1 MPIAAASQRNR
12 VVMVRAGLLFNSTRR
27 KALEALKKE
36 DLVQLEGGG
45 APGTACG
52 AAVAFNLVMIAVSP
66 LFALYLASK
75 TIGVCAIE
83 AAVT

>member
-1 MPIAAASQRNR
+1 METLGKDE
-12 VVMVRAGLLFNSTRR
+12 MV
-27 KALEALKKE
+27 K
-36 DLVQLEGGG
+36 LEGGG
-45 APGTACG
+45 EVGTACG
-52 AAVAFNLVMIAVSP
+52 AAAAFNLIMFAVSP

>member
-1 MPIAAASQRNR
+1 M
-12 VVMVRAGLLFNSTRR
+12 
-27 KALEALKKE
+27 EALDRKE
-36 DLVQLEGGG
+36 MVQLEGGG
-45 APGTACG
+45 GLGAACG
-52 AAVAFNLVMIAVSP
+52 AAMGFNILMIPVSP

>member
-1 MPIAAASQRNR
+1 METLKRDE
-12 VVMVRAGLLFNSTRR
+12 MVLL
-27 KALEALKKE
+27 
-36 DLVQLEGGG
+36 DGGG
-45 APGTACG
+45 EVGTACG
-52 AAVAFNLVMIAVSP
+52 TAVAFNLVMIAVSP

>member
-1 MPIAAASQRNR
+1 MESLDNR
-12 VVMVRAGLLFNSTRR
+12 EMV
-27 KALEALKKE
+27 E
-36 DLVQLEGGG
+36 LEGGG
-45 APGTACG
+45 GLGTACG
-52 AAVAFNLVMIAVSP
+52 TAAAFNLVMIAVSP